1 MRSSR
6 KKDSRCIRVLKK
18 TDKIFLAGHRGL
30 VGSAIHRKLTSQGFD
45 NIVTRTRQDLDLMSQ
60 AAVYEFLAAEKPQA
74 IICAAAK
81 VGGIG
86 ANSTFPADFIGQNL
100 IIEANLIWG
109 AHLADVPNFQFLG
122 SSCIYPRETAQPIPE
137 EAMLTGKP
145 EPTNA
150 PYAIAK
156 IAGLYLCDAISKQ
169 YGRNYYTVMPPNVY
183 GPYDNFDLKTS
194 HVLPALIR
202 KFHEAKLD
210 GNREVECWGT
220 GSPRR
225 EFLHSDDVADACA
238 FLLQQEKV
246 EGHVNV
252 GTGTSVSIKQ
262 LAETIQSIVGHEGSL
277 RWNTS
282 YPDGFPEKTMKVD
295 KLFGMGWRPSFSLE
309 TGIQDAY
316 TWFLENKA
324 AEFAQG

>member
-1 MRSSR
+1 
-6 KKDSRCIRVLKK
+6 
-18 TDKIFLAGHRGL
+18 
-30 VGSAIHRKLTSQGFD
+30 
-45 NIVTRTRQDLDLMSQ
+45 
-60 AAVYEFLAAEKPQA
+60 
-74 IICAAAK
+74 
-81 VGGIG
+81 
-86 ANSTFPADFIGQNL
+86 
-100 IIEANLIWG
+100 
-109 AHLADVPNFQFLG
+109 
-122 SSCIYPRETAQPIPE
+122 
-137 EAMLTGKP
+137 
-145 EPTNA
+145 
-150 PYAIAK
+150 
-156 IAGLYLCDAISKQ
+156 
-169 YGRNYYTVMPPNVY
+169 MPPNVY

-262 LAETIQSIVGHEGSL
+262 LAETIQSIVGHAGSL

-309 TGIQDAY
+309 SGIQDAY